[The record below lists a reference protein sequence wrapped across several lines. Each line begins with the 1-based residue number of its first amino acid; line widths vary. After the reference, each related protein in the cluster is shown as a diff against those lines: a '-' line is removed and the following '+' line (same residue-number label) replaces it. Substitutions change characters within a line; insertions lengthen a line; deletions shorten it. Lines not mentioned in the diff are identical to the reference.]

1 MKIKDIVVSIL
12 KYTFVVTIII
22 LSVGPFAWVLLSSFK
37 SNTEILNNSL
47 GFPSSLKISNYISAF
62 KIAPMAQF
70 YVNSVIVSVFA
81 TVLNIFILGASAYV
95 MARFK
100 FRSKKVLLA
109 VFSFSLLIPSAALL
123 QPLYLTVK
131 SLGLY
136 DKLYGLILVD
146 TGFGLPFSLYILY
159 SYFLTIPKELEES
172 SYMDGAGFF
181 KTFFRIILP
190 ISKPGIST
198 AAILQFLGCWN
209 EFQFAFTLTTGNK
222 SRTLPLALY
231 YFKSAFATDYGV
243 MYAATVIVII
253 PSIIIYVLLQEQVV
267 SGLAA
272 GAVKS

>member
-1 MKIKDIVVSIL
+1 MKIRNIALSML
-12 KYTFVVTIII
+12 KYLFVLLII
-22 LSVGPFAWVLLSSFK
+22 LLSIGPFSWVLLSSFK
-37 SNTEILNNSL
+37 SNSEILTNSL
-47 GFPSSLKISNYISAF
+47 GLPGSLKFSNYISAF
-62 KIAPMAQF
+62 QIAPMAQF
-70 YVNSVIVSVFA
+70 YVNSIIVSVFG
-81 TVLNIFILGASAYV
+81 TLINIIILSASAYV
-95 MARFK
+95 MARYK
-100 FRSKKVLLA
+100 FRSKKLLMA

-123 QPLYLTVK
+123 QPLYLTIK

-136 DKLYGLILVD
+136 DTLYGLILVD
-146 TGFGLPFSLYILY
+146 TGFGLPFSLYIMY

-172 SYMDGAGFF
+172 GYMDGAGFL
-181 KTFFRIILP
+181 KTFVKIILP
-190 ISKPGIST
+190 VSKPGIST
-198 AAILQFLGCWN
+198 AAVLQFLGCWN

-231 YFKSAFATDYGV
+231 YFKSAFATDYGI